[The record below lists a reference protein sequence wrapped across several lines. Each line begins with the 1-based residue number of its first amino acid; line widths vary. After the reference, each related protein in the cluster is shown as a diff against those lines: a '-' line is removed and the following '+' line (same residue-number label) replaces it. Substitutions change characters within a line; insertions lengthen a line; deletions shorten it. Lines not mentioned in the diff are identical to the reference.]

1 MKDLLISHVA
11 DIDGV
16 SPVILMKLCKINFD
30 YELKDIYELEEYLD
44 NLLEE
49 DLSFYNNI
57 YIVDLTVPENIYVKI
72 NNSIYKE
79 KFKVFDHHR
88 THMYALNNKYVTL
101 DINECGTSLF
111 YKYLSKKYKFRKN
124 TKKYIEH
131 VKNIDLW
138 LWKEKNDPLAK
149 QLSDLFYIYG
159 KTKYIEEM
167 YKKLKT
173 RKKFKLSKIENTILK
188 IEQEKIDRYILKKEK
203 DIIIINYQNY
213 KAGIIFN
220 ELYKSELGNQ
230 LSINNPD
237 LDFIIMINLS
247 GGISLRTNKDIDL
260 SLIASTLG
268 GGGHKKASGA
278 PIPLEYKENLINEL
292 FKGCEII
299 ENKEDNNR

>member
-88 THMYALNNKYVTL
+88 THMYALNNKYATL

-167 YKKLKT
+167 YKKLKK

-203 DIIIINYQNY
+203 DMIIINYQNY

-299 ENKEDNNR
+299 GNKEDNNR

>member
-88 THMYALNNKYVTL
+88 THMYALNNIYVTL

-167 YKKLKT
+167 YKKLKK

-203 DIIIINYQNY
+203 DMIIINYQNY

-299 ENKEDNNR
+299 GNKENNNR

>member
-167 YKKLKT
+167 YKKLKK

-203 DIIIINYQNY
+203 DMIIINYQNY

-299 ENKEDNNR
+299 GNKEDNNR

>member
-57 YIVDLTVPENIYVKI
+57 YIVDITVPENIYVKI

-124 TKKYIEH
+124 AKKYIEH

-203 DIIIINYQNY
+203 DMIIINYQNY

-299 ENKEDNNR
+299 GNKEDNNR

>member
-57 YIVDLTVPENIYVKI
+57 YIVDLTIPENIYVKI

-111 YKYLSKKYKFRKN
+111 YKYLSKKYKFKKN

-167 YKKLKT
+167 YKKLK
-173 RKKFKLSKIENTILK
+173 KIQIK
-188 IEQEKIDRYILKKEK
+188 
-203 DIIIINYQNY
+203 
-213 KAGIIFN
+213 
-220 ELYKSELGNQ
+220 
-230 LSINNPD
+230 
-237 LDFIIMINLS
+237 
-247 GGISLRTNKDIDL
+247 
-260 SLIASTLG
+260 
-268 GGGHKKASGA
+268 
-278 PIPLEYKENLINEL
+278 
-292 FKGCEII
+292 
-299 ENKEDNNR
+299 

>member
-203 DIIIINYQNY
+203 DMIIINYQNY

-299 ENKEDNNR
+299 GNKEDNNR

>member
-203 DIIIINYQNY
+203 DMIIINYQNY
-213 KAGIIFN
+213 KTGIIFN

-299 ENKEDNNR
+299 GNKEDNNR